1 MDPTATTDQAPKPKR
16 SRLRRVLWWIG
27 LGLGALILFNA
38 LFPDFDLSGQDKVAL
53 IRVEGVIIDAQ
64 TTVGEL
70 KQYSENPLVKAIV
83 LRIDSPGG
91 GVVPSQEIHDAV
103 KRVKNK
109 SNKVVIASMGSMAAS
124 GGYYI
129 AMDADEIWASQTT
142 LTGSIGVWAVLPTF
156 QQTLQ
161 KIGVTSDGIGTTD
174 LAGALNLERSL
185 APDAKAILQASVEH
199 AYATFVGHVAAARNR
214 SIDEIDAIAQGR
226 VWAGD
231 DAVTHGLIDRLGSFK
246 DALDAAAS
254 RAGLGDD
261 YKVEFIEP
269 ALGWRQALA
278 QQSQVLAARIT
289 RALLPE
295 QQMLV
300 SARKLLSP
308 VEQELARLAR
318 FEPMRAYYY
327 CGCEAQRAAL
337 LLSPTSSPPS
347 PTRPCS

>member
-109 SNKVVIASMGSMAAS
+109 SNKVVIASMGSVAAA

-129 AMDADEIWASQTT
+129 AAATDRIIANPGT
-142 LTGSIGVWAVLPTF
+142 LTGSIGVIMETANVEGL
-156 QQTLQ
+156 L
-161 KIGVTSDGIGTTD
+161 KKVGVEGVVIKS
-174 LAGALNLERSL
+174 
-185 APDAKAILQASVEH
+185 
-199 AYATFVGHVAAARNR
+199 
-214 SIDEIDAIAQGR
+214 GR
-226 VWAGD
+226 
-231 DAVTHGLIDRLGSFK
+231 FK
-246 DALDAAAS
+246 DVGSPLRKMSD
-254 RAGLGDD
+254 
-261 YKVEFIEP
+261 EE
-269 ALGWRQALA
+269 
-278 QQSQVLAARIT
+278 
-289 RALLPE
+289 
-295 QQMLV
+295 
-300 SARKLLSP
+300 RKLLQSVMDDVHHQFIQAVADGRSLEP
-308 VEQELARLAR
+308 SEVEPLADGRLFTGRQANDARLV
-318 FEPMRAYYY
+318 F
-327 CGCEAQRAAL
+327 
-337 LLSPTSSPPS
+337 
-347 PTRPCS
+347 